1 MCGDTLFTQCPL
13 KKIQMIMVRNT
24 TGLTSVIL
32 ILFIDSAAAVGEI
45 IPHIR
50 PSDERPDI
58 FEQRPFKPKEQPK
71 LNLPPIKAPEH
82 KERKISQAL
91 KFKLNKIA
99 FSGNT
104 VFSTEQ
110 LQALTEPYV
119 GKVIDTLDIQQ
130 IKNLITKS
138 YIDNGYLNSGA
149 VIPDQDI
156 EDGILEINI
165 IEGDLTKV
173 NVSNKGRLRDQ
184 YISDRIHL
192 DPHKP
197 FNMYV
202 LQERLYLLQQDPRI
216 QRINADL
223 GPGDEKGESKLN
235 IEITEERP
243 YNFLVQVDNHRP
255 PSIGEMQGTLLFQ
268 HLNITGFGDKIDL
281 TYNHTEGL
289 DKGYVNYQWPL
300 TADDKILYVAYEI
313 SDSEILSDELPA
325 GAPKL
330 ENKYDTASIGL
341 TIPFHKTSTATYNVS
356 LQLDKRYSKT
366 LIDGISRSYA
376 GSGAVDGVSRITAL
390 RFVQNNLKF
399 TPDTVYSFRHILSI
413 GLDAFNSTTH
423 SDEPESEYPDSEF
436 VTWLAQFQVAKQY
449 SAIGVQ
455 AIFRT
460 DFQITD
466 SNLMPMEEIAIGG
479 ANTVRGYREN
489 QLVRDN
495 GLIASLEIRKS
506 IFQSEN
512 ARHLVQIAGFADYG
526 HAWVHTG
533 PIEDATIYSVG
544 AGMRWQWNKTGLAE
558 IYWGVPLKDVENPD
572 NSLQDDGIHL
582 KLVGYFP

>member
-1 MCGDTLFTQCPL
+1 MLRKF
-13 KKIQMIMVRNT
+13 
-24 TGLTSVIL
+24 TGLTSIML
-32 ILFIDSAAAVGEI
+32 ILFVDSAAAVEGI
-45 IPHIR
+45 IPHSR

-58 FEQRPFKPKEQPK
+58 FEQRPFKPQEQPK
-71 LNLPPIKAPEH
+71 LNLPPIAPADQ
-82 KERKISQAL
+82 KEGQISQVL
-91 KFKLNKIA
+91 RFNLEKII

-104 VFSTEQ
+104 VFTNEQ
-110 LQALTEPYV
+110 LQALAEPYV
-119 GKVIDTLDIQQ
+119 GKEIDTLDIQQ

-156 EDGILEINI
+156 QDGILEINI
-165 IEGDLTKV
+165 VEGDLTEV
-173 NVSNKGRLRDQ
+173 HVSNKGRLRDK
-184 YISDRIHL
+184 YISDRIRL

-197 FNMYV
+197 FNIYV

-216 QRINADL
+216 KRINADL

-235 IEITEERP
+235 IDITEERP

-255 PSIGEMQGTLLFQ
+255 PSIGEFQGTLRFQ
-268 HLNITGFGDKIDL
+268 QLNITGFGDKIDL

-300 TADDKILYVAYEI
+300 TADDKTLYIAYER
-313 SDSEILSDELPA
+313 SDSEVVADELPA
-325 GAPKL
+325 NAPKL
-330 ENKYDTASIGL
+330 ENKYDTASLGL
-341 TIPFHKTSTATYNVS
+341 TIPFHKTSTATYNIS
-356 LQLDKRYSKT
+356 LQLDKRYSET
-366 LIDGISRSYA
+366 LIDGIPRSYA
-376 GSGAVDGVSRITAL
+376 GSGAIDGVSRITAL
-390 RFVQNNLKF
+390 RLVQNNLKF

-413 GLDAFNSTTH
+413 GLDAFDSTKH
-423 SDEPESEYPDSEF
+423 SGEPESEYPDSEF

-466 SNLMPMEEIAIGG
+466 SNLMPMEEIAVGG

-512 ARHLVQIAGFADYG
+512 AQHLLQIAGFADYG

-533 PIEDATIYSVG
+533 PIADATIYSVG
-544 AGMRWQWNKTGLAE
+544 AGIRWQWNKTALAE
-558 IYWGVPLKDVENPD
+558 LYWGAPLKDVNNPD